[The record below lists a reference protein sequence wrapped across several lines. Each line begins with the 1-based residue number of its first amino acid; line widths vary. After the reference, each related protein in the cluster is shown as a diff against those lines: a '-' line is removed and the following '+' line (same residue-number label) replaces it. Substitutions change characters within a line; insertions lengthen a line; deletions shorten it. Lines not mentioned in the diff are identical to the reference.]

1 MEFELLLL
9 GFVFRGGGRASL
21 DGCPIFFRADVYCKL
36 HFGPFAEVEPGQ
48 ALKLLVPNV
57 GYVFGAVFHVCCVI
71 AWL

>member
-9 GFVFRGGGRASL
+9 GFVLRGGGRALL
-21 DGCPIFFRADVYCKL
+21 DGCPIFFQADVYCKL

-48 ALKLLVPNV
+48 ALKFLF
-57 GYVFGAVFHVCCVI
+57 GYVFGAVCHVCCAI